1 MQENKLTMIKE
12 TFKNEETGELTPGVT
27 IILDGNF
34 KKALE
39 IIIEKQ
45 GYSDYPEALKEVIF
59 EGINNFVKKDKKN

>member
-27 IILDGNF
+27 IILDGNV
-34 KKALE
+34 KKALD

>member
-27 IILDGNF
+27 IILDGNVR
-34 KKALE
+34 KVLE
-39 IIIEKQ
+39 IIMEKQ

-59 EGINNFVKKDKKN
+59 EGIHHFVNRNK

>member
-27 IILDGNF
+27 IILNRNIRKVLD
-34 KKALE
+34 
-39 IIIEKQ
+39 IIVEKE

-59 EGINNFVKKDKKN
+59 EGIHHFMKRNK

>member
-27 IILDGNF
+27 IILNGNIR
-34 KKALE
+34 KVLD
-39 IIIEKQ
+39 IIVEKE

-59 EGINNFVKKDKKN
+59 EGIHHFMKRNK